1 MAEDNDN
8 CWAYRSVCRCR
19 IICRVCALCIL
30 CSDCRVLRI
39 RRMFDCRRST
49 LLNRNH
55 SGFARE
61 RTGDQT
67 SDSVWICVRHV
78 VLVSD
83 YRPSQLNSPKLASL
97 RGWTER
103 QLAQKIHKKE
113 DAEALF
119 CYKHVVQSVF
129 AERRK
134 ASACPTITQHS
145 VCCFPRYS
153 PSPW

>member
-30 CSDCRVLRI
+30 CPDCQILRI

-55 SGFARE
+55 SGFARK

-83 YRPSQLNSPKLASL
+83 YRRSQLNSSKLASL
-97 RGWTER
+97 RGWTRHLTQFPVWLFFIFLFSLRGASETPAR
-103 QLAQKIHKKE
+103 QLSSTTP
-113 DAEALF
+113 LL
-119 CYKHVVQSVF
+119 S
-129 AERRK
+129 
-134 ASACPTITQHS
+134 S
-145 VCCFPRYS
+145 
-153 PSPW
+153 